1 MSDVVVECHDI
12 GKKYHIGTLQRSKPS
27 LNKVLVD
34 ALTAPVKRVQS
45 LRRTQLPENTGQEIW
60 ALKNITFEVYRSEV
74 FGIIGA
80 NGSGKSTLLKIISHV
95 VQPTEGYA
103 ITRGRLNSL
112 LEVGT
117 GFHEDLTGRENL
129 YINGSILGMTH
140 RQIDA
145 FFDEIVQFAE
155 IEKFIDTPIKRYS
168 SGMRLRLA
176 FAIAVFLRP
185 EIMIFDEVLEVGDL
199 AFREKCLAKINQTA
213 AERSVIVATHNLTQI
228 QRLCDRVMWLDRGQI
243 AAIGDAQQVIQKF
256 EERFLSKLAV
266 LYNDVS
272 HQRVERFGEDRI
284 MLNEG
289 WYALENYEHSV
300 FRWATNNAQLVI
312 LNASG
317 RNRMI
322 DLDLEV
328 GPGVGSPSMLLSI
341 LDESQMEVVAQKLIY
356 GRQKVT
362 FELPITQQ
370 EKLFFH
376 LRVEESGNV
385 ASPGDSRILNFRV
398 FNYDWT

>member
-12 GKKYHIGTLQRSKPS
+12 GKKYHIGTLQKSKPS
-27 LNKVLVD
+27 LNKVLVE
-34 ALTAPVKRVQS
+34 ALTAPVRRIQS

-228 QRLCDRVMWLDRGQI
+228 RRLCDRVMWLDRGQI
-243 AAIGDAQQVIQKF
+243 AAIGDAQQVIRKF

-272 HQRVERFGEDRI
+272 QQRIERFGEDRI

-300 FRWATNNAQLVI
+300 FRWATDNAQLVI

-317 RNRMI
+317 RKRMI
-322 DLDLEV
+322 DLDIEV
-328 GPGVGSPSMLLSI
+328 GPGVGSPSVLMSVV
-341 LDESQMEVVAQKLIY
+341 DENQMEVVAQKLIY

-362 FELPITQQ
+362 FELPIAKQ

-376 LRVEESGNV
+376 LRVEESGNIS
-385 ASPGDSRILNFRV
+385 SPGDERILNFRV
-398 FNYDWT
+398 FNYDWA

>member
-1 MSDVVVECHDI
+1 MSDVVVECHAL
-12 GKKYHIGTLQRSKPS
+12 GKKYHIGTLQKSKPS
-27 LNKVLVD
+27 LNAALVN
-34 ALTAPVKRVQS
+34 ALTAPARRIQS
-45 LRRTQLPENTGQEIW
+45 LRRTQLPENAGQEIW
-60 ALKNITFEVYRSEV
+60 ALRNISFEVHQGEV

-129 YINGSILGMTH
+129 YINGSILGMT
-140 RQIDA
+140 RQQIDTR
-145 FFDEIVQFAE
+145 FDEIVQFAE
-155 IEKFIDTPIKRYS
+155 IDQFIDTPIKRYS

-176 FAIAVFLRP
+176 FSVAVFLRP

-213 AERSVIVATHNLTQI
+213 GERSVIIVTHNLTQI
-228 QRLCDRVMWLDRGQI
+228 LRLCDRVMWLDRGEI
-243 AAIGDAQQVIQKF
+243 VEIGEVQQVVKKF
-256 EERFLSKLAV
+256 EGRFLSKLAV

-272 HQRVERFGEDRI
+272 QQRFERLGEDRI

-289 WYALENYEHSV
+289 WYALETYENSV
-300 FRWATNNAQLVI
+300 FRWATNDAQLVI

-317 RNRMI
+317 RKRKI
-322 DLDLEV
+322 SLDIEV
-328 GPGVGSPSMLLSI
+328 GPGIGSPSAHLSVV
-341 LDESQMEVVAQKLIY
+341 DEGRKSVGGPKIIY

-362 FELPITQQ
+362 FDVPVTQQ
-370 EKLFFH
+370 EKAVFY
-376 LRVEESGNV
+376 LRVDESANLS
-385 ASPGDSRILNFRV
+385 SPGDKRVLNFRV
-398 FNYDWT
+398 FNFDWD